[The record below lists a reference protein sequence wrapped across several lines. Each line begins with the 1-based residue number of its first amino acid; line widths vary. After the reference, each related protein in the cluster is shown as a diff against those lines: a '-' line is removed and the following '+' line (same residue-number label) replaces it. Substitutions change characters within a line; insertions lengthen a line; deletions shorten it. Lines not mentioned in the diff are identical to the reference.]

1 MNEYGAD
8 TFRTYVMFMGDF
20 EKTATWSNA
29 SIRGCR
35 RFLERSLNLLEMI
48 DGEKGYGALEKNF
61 HRTIEKVGGDI
72 EELKFNTAIAA
83 LMTLLNDI
91 YAAGGV
97 TREALSVYICLLSPF
112 APHLAE
118 EMWQQI
124 GQPRPIAE
132 MGVWPSFDPAKTVD
146 DTIEIPVQVNGK
158 LKSRIETPVGAEQ
171 DAVLEQARADERVSA
186 ALAGKTVVKQIYVK
200 DKLVN
205 FVVR

>member
-1 MNEYGAD
+1 M
-8 TFRTYVMFMGDF
+8 
-20 EKTATWSNA
+20 
-29 SIRGCR
+29 
-35 RFLERSLNLLEMI
+35 
-48 DGEKGYGALEKNF
+48 
-61 HRTIEKVGGDI
+61 GGDI

-158 LKSRIETPVGAEQ
+158 LKSRIEIPVGAEQ
-171 DAVLEQARADERVSA
+171 DAVLEQARADERVINSRCALHSGNIPTYICVCGRLQISSCVLRSA
-186 ALAGKTVVKQIYVK
+186 FHSALFYGVQITCRPW
-200 DKLVN
+200 N
-205 FVVR
+205 MTF